1 MYTYSLVLDDVYWSR
16 GYNRILTFS
25 GCRQQETQCSYTAQ
39 HPCSRQ
45 LWHSKRTA
53 WSVSQ
58 HPDDKTRPNGHTYPG
73 YTPHMTNVQLHQ
85 CAIRVSYPAHR
96 QSDEDPEL
104 NSCISWDW
112 KRSQWPPSWTWALW
126 EYGHVQTH
134 EPTVTHME
142 HVCMNPHMYHN
153 RSGL

>member
-85 CAIRVSYPAHR
+85 CAIHTQLIGNQTRTLNWIPAF
-96 QSDEDPEL
+96 PETGNVL
-104 NSCISWDW
+104 NGHPVELGHYGSTGTFKLMSLQWHTWSTCAWILICII
-112 KRSQWPPSWTWALW
+112 T
-126 EYGHVQTH
+126 
-134 EPTVTHME
+134 
-142 HVCMNPHMYHN
+142 
-153 RSGL
+153 GLDYS